1 MSEYTD
7 FNGGKSKKIEVGD
20 LKVPF
25 REVPLTT
32 GETFRLYDT
41 SGRKTTT
48 LNGTAEGGG
57 VVRVTKQTGT
67 PIFSDATPR
76 G

>member
-1 MSEYTD
+1 MSDYTE
-7 FNGGKSKKIEVGD
+7 FNGGRSKKIEVGD

-41 SGRKTTT
+41 SGPQDHDI
-48 LNGTAEGGG
+48 
-57 VVRVTKQTGT
+57 KQGL
-67 PIFSDATPR
+67 PKRRAAWIKALAAWAVPA
-76 G
+76 